1 MNLKGRCAVVT
12 GSTSGIG
19 LGIAQKL
26 QEAGC
31 LVVLNGIED
40 PKVVESIT
48 CMENTIYVQADLST
62 QEGCHHLIDTAIQH
76 FGNIDILVNNAGIQY
91 VSPIQ
96 DFPFEKWNL
105 ILNLNLTAAFHTM
118 ARTLPHMRQKGW
130 GRLINIASVHGLVAS
145 AQKSAYVAAKH
156 GLVGLTKVV
165 ALETAKEP
173 ITCNAICPGWVLTP
187 LVEKQIQDRSTANQT
202 SFEEEKT
209 KLLQEK
215 QPSLAFV
222 TPSDLGNYVLF
233 LCSDAA
239 AQITGV
245 ALPVDGAWTAQ

>member
-19 LGIAQKL
+19 LGIAKKL
-26 QEAGC
+26 HDAGC
-31 LVVLNGIED
+31 TVVLNGIED
-40 PKVVESIT
+40 QQKVELLT
-48 CMENTIYVQADLST
+48 TMENTIYVQADLST
-62 QEGCHHLIDTAIQH
+62 QEGCHHLIDKALEH
-76 FGNIDILVNNAGIQY
+76 FGSVDILVNNAGIQH
-91 VSPIQ
+91 VCPIEA
-96 DFPFEKWNL
+96 FPFEKWNL

-118 ARTLPHMRQKGW
+118 ARTLPQMRQKGW

-187 LVEKQIQDRSTANQT
+187 LVEKQIQDRCTINQT
-202 SFEEEKT
+202 SFEEEKI

-215 QPSLAFV
+215 QPSLCFV
-222 TPSDLGNYVLF
+222 TPEDLGNYVLF

-239 AQITGV
+239 DQITGV